1 MSRSIGL
8 AAAIAASLASFS
20 VQAETITYHA
30 VLNGAS
36 EVPTNTTTGTGTVS
50 ATVDTD
56 TKMLAYTIQYK
67 GLSGPATAGHFHGPA
82 SASESAGI
90 MIPILAPL
98 NNPINGMA
106 RLSDADISAF
116 KAGHVYANI
125 HTKEHP
131 GGEIRGQMIQ

>member
-1 MSRSIGL
+1 MNRSIRL
-8 AAAIAASLASFS
+8 IAAITASLASFS

-36 EVPTNTTTGTGTVS
+36 EVPPNSTSGTGTVS

-56 TKMLAYTIQYK
+56 LKSLAYKVQYK
-67 GLSGPATAGHFHGPA
+67 GLSGPVTAGHFHGPA
-82 SASESAGI
+82 STKESAGI
-90 MIPILAPL
+90 MIPMSAPMG
-98 NNPINGMA
+98 NPINGMA
-106 RLSDADISAF
+106 RLSDADIAAF